1 MVKSIIM
8 KLKNK
13 YFLLRHGQA
22 LSNIENVISCWPE
35 KKEFPLTEEGRV
47 QIRESAEKLS
57 DKKIDMIFSSDL
69 LRTKQT
75 AEIVAEKLGSEIKYD
90 ERLREYNVGVYNSK
104 SIFEY
109 FKVFNSQLERFHKKA
124 KEGEDY
130 NDIKKRMRSFI
141 EEKEKEFGNK
151 NILVVS
157 HQIPIIILL
166 GVVNELSDEEITK
179 EYLEVD
185 RIKNGEIVEV

>member
-1 MVKSIIM
+1 M

-35 KKEFPLTEEGRV
+35 KREFPLTEEGRV
-47 QIRESAEKLS
+47 QIKESAEKLS

-75 AEIVAEKLGSEIKYD
+75 AKIVAEKLGLEVKYD

-104 SIFEY
+104 SIVDY
-109 FKVFNSQLERFHKKA
+109 FKVFDSQLERFQKKA
-124 KEGEDY
+124 ENGENY
-130 NDIKKRMRSFI
+130 NDVKKRMRSFI
-141 EEKEKEFGNK
+141 DEKEKEFSDK

-166 GVVNELSDEEITK
+166 GVLNELSDEEITRK
-179 EYLEVD
+179 YLETD
-185 RIKNGEIVEV
+185 RIKNGEIIEV

>member
-1 MVKSIIM
+1 M

-35 KKEFPLTEEGRV
+35 KKEFPLTEEGRE
-47 QIRESAEKLS
+47 QIKESADRLL
-57 DKKIDMIFSSDL
+57 DKEINIIFSSDL

-75 AEIVAEKLGSEIKYD
+75 AEIVADKLNLEVKYD
-90 ERLREYNVGVYNSK
+90 ERLREYNVGVYNSR

-109 FKVFNSQLERFHKKA
+109 VKIFGSQSERFHKKA
-124 KEGEDY
+124 EDGENYD
-130 NDIKKRMRSFI
+130 DIKKRMESFI
-141 EEKEKEFGNK
+141 KEKENEFSGK

-157 HQIPIIILL
+157 HQVPIIILL
-166 GVVNELSDEEITK
+166 GVLNGLSDEEIVEK
-179 EYLEVD
+179 YLKSD
-185 RIKNGEIVEV
+185 RIKNGEVIEV